1 MLVSTGDNTHSVV
14 APSAMTHGPRPAGI
28 RHRSAQAGS
37 ASSPTA
43 PLVALWCLR
52 RPPNP
57 PPAQK
62 RYDIAPGRRH
72 IASLF
77 PGSREV
83 PAQCVVVAAAGGL
96 AAGGASGARRGGQA
110 GFVREQSFDTP
121 LRGGSAGHGAQSSR
135 RSPSGLREVGAP
147 WSAAVVRGRTTRALH
162 TLNST
167 TPPRHHPR
175 AVWPAVGWDG
185 PNPHETP
192 HHSPTQRI
200 RS

>member
-1 MLVSTGDNTHSVV
+1 MVP
-14 APSAMTHGPRPAGI
+14 PSPAKPTTRPK
-28 RHRSAQAGS
+28 
-37 ASSPTA
+37 SSPTGKA
-43 PLVALWCLR
+43 V
-52 RPPNP
+52 
-57 PPAQK
+57 
-62 RYDIAPGRRH
+62 IAPAGWR
-72 IASLF
+72 STGPLPT
-77 PGSREV
+77 PGTGEV